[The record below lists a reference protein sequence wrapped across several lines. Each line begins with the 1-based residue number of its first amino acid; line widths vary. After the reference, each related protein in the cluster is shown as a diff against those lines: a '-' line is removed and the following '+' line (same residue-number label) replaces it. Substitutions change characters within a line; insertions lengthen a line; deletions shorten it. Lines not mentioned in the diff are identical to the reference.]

1 MTRYSSNLPEQEAL
15 HRGIKISAGLWR
27 DDHVEAANT
36 WVAIDP
42 ATKENGCM
50 QLLPAS
56 HHEGLIDHVLYEDSL
71 HRELPREFAANL
83 EGVIDIELEPRDV
96 VFWHSYMWHY
106 SPPNVSDHSRIGMG
120 AVWVDWK
127 QSQTSPKEYF
137 WVMKDG
143 IALTY
148 PPEKLIVND
157 EKYDPSFK

>member
-1 MTRYSSNLPEQEAL
+1 
-15 HRGIKISAGLWR
+15 
-27 DDHVEAANT
+27 
-36 WVAIDP
+36 
-42 ATKENGCM
+42 
-50 QLLPAS
+50 
-56 HHEGLIDHVLYEDSL
+56 
-71 HRELPREFAANL
+71 
-83 EGVIDIELEPRDV
+83 
-96 VFWHSYMWHY
+96 MWHY
-106 SPPNVSDHSRIGMG
+106 SPPNVSDHSKIGMG